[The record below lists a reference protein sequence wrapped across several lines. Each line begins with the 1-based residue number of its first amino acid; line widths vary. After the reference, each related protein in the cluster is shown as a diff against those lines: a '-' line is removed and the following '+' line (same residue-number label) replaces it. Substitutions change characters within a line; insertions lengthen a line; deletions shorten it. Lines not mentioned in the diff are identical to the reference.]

1 MASGSGF
8 FVTLC
13 HDYRP
18 TDAECCHG
26 DCRSGVLVRLSS
38 AMLGSPWLTVISDSL
53 MILGGFV
60 AALMAVLPL
69 VAAGMGGLQP
79 TAGAGMRS
87 EGADGA
93 VARRAV

>member
-1 MASGSGF
+1 MLNVATGIAG
-8 FVTLC
+8 
-13 HDYRP
+13 
-18 TDAECCHG
+18 A
-26 DCRSGVLVRLSS
+26 GVLVRLSS

-87 EGADGA
+87 EGGRMGA